1 MENYLNKNQE
11 RKQILL
17 CGMETQVCITQ
28 TCLDLLGKNYQVF
41 ILADGV
47 TSLRAW
53 ERSIALKRL
62 EKEGVTI
69 TSFESAAFELFNTS

>member
-1 MENYLNKNQE
+1 M
-11 RKQILL
+11 LL

-41 ILADGV
+41 VLADGV

-62 EKEGVTI
+62 E
-69 TSFESAAFELFNTS
+69 N